1 MSEFESASSST
12 RLIAVVVIVI
22 IGVAGVSFVL
32 LGGLPG
38 PTTTPTTTTTTTG
51 TTTTTTEPGGPV
63 TLKILTRH
71 DVAIHNVFE
80 PAFLNTQYAKDHNIV
95 NIDWLTPDS
104 SFWDDLIRQNGADIC
119 WGGGPTIFDQL
130 MRDDYLRP
138 LTSTLMQTVA
148 ARVPDELAGADM
160 KRYDGGDLM
169 WIAAAISSFGF
180 TVDHDF
186 MDTHSLPIPTNW
198 TDLAKPIYGSLLP
211 TIPTIGIGNA
221 PDTTSNT
228 RIYEIMTQGLGWNE
242 GWINMARIAGSSNI
256 YGGSVDVQLA
266 VRTGEVGIGMTIDFY
281 GFQNQKLNPSNEYIL
296 PEDQTIIN
304 GDPIAIPST
313 SPHPNHAEAFLDF
326 VLSVEGQL
334 LWLDESILRM
344 PVLEEVFWDP
354 RASDATALYES
365 FNKTTATT
373 GIDFNDSLSLETNT
387 AFIFYHEAVFKNSH
401 TELIQCWTEML
412 DLYDAAIINE
422 AELDSYAALMGTPV
436 SVLDAKTSVLE
447 QFTLAYAQ
455 QINHDMIYDSA
466 YASQMKTR
474 WTNAAKS
481 QYISVYNTLHALWP

>member
-1 MSEFESASSST
+1 MSEFEAATSSST
-12 RLIAVVVIVI
+12 RLIAIVVIVI
-22 IGVAGVSFVL
+22 IGVAGVSFIV

-38 PTTTPTTTTTTTG
+38 PTTTPTDTTTTTTTTG
-51 TTTTTTEPGGPV
+51 PSGPV

-71 DVAIHNVFE
+71 DVAIHNVYE
-80 PAFLNTQYAKDHNIV
+80 PAFLNTQYARDNNIE

-104 SFWDDLIRQNGADIC
+104 SFWDDLIDQNGADIC

-130 MRDDYLRP
+130 WRDGRLGT
-138 LTSTLMQTVA
+138 LESTLMQTVA
-148 ARVPDELAGADM
+148 ARVPDELAGTDM
-160 KRYDGGDLM
+160 KRYNDQSELV

-180 TVDHDF
+180 TIDTDF
-186 MDTHSLPIPTNW
+186 LTTHSLPTPTNW

-211 TIPTIGIGNA
+211 AIPTIGMGNA

-228 RIYEIMTQGLGWNE
+228 RIYEIMTQGLGWDE
-242 GWINMARIAGSSNI
+242 GWINMARMAGSSNI

-281 GFQNQKLNPSNEYIL
+281 GFQNQRLTNNTNIYIL

-334 LWLDESILRM
+334 LWLDDSILRM
-344 PVLEEVFWDP
+344 PVMEEAFWDP
-354 RASDATALYES
+354 RASEATALYES
-365 FNKTTATT
+365 FNRTTATA
-373 GIDFNDSLSLETNT
+373 GIDFNDSLSLEINS

-401 TELIQCWTEML
+401 TELIQCWSEML
-412 DLYDAAIINE
+412 ALLEAGHINE
-422 AELDSYAALMGTPV
+422 AELDSYAVLMGTPV
-436 SVLDAKTSVLE
+436 SALDATTSVLE
-447 QFTLAYAQ
+447 KFTLAYAQ
-455 QINHDMIYDSA
+455 QINDAMIYDSS

-481 QYISVYNTLHALWP
+481 QYISVYNTLLALWP